1 MFLEKVGRWWDAS
14 EREIDVVGLSETD
27 NAIVFGECKFR
38 STPVGVDVLTELEE
52 KSAHVK
58 WGKLGRKE
66 YFVLFS
72 IAGFSDALRDVAQ
85 QRANVVLCE

>member
-1 MFLEKVGRWWDAS
+1 M
-14 EREIDVVGLSETD
+14 VGLSEID

-38 STPVGVDVLTELEE
+38 NSPVGVDVLTELEE

-58 WGKLGRKE
+58 WGKPDREE

-72 IAGFSDALRDVAQ
+72 IAGFSDALREIAERRTDVM
-85 QRANVVLCE
+85 LCE